1 MKNKIIHIIFFSIFL
16 SSLMATSTLRSLMF
30 PGWGEL
36 NEFNI
41 LSEDNN
47 IESIEYIKDRSKNL
61 MIAESVIWISLFVSE
76 ELGSSYKNDFMLL
89 AENNAGV
96 DWSSIPSNE
105 FEKYAAN
112 VGNFGSMNNG
122 PDSYNSVRAVNNL
135 SLYDEGI
142 GYEWDWN
149 DNNSNRLRY
158 DKLRNRN
165 GKLEKLSE
173 YMVASLLINRIV
185 SAFDVLSIKR
195 NHGRMISFDVEQSDN
210 IKLNFNYHF

>member
-1 MKNKIIHIIFFSIFL
+1 
-16 SSLMATSTLRSLMF
+16 MATSTLRSLMF

-41 LSEDNN
+41 LSKNKN
-47 IESIEYIKDRSKNL
+47 IESIEYIKDRSENL
-61 MIAESVIWISLFVSE
+61 MIAESVIWISLFVSK
-76 ELGSSYKNDFMLL
+76 ELGSSYKSDFMSL
-89 AENNAGV
+89 AQNNAGV
-96 DWSSIPSNE
+96 DWSGIPSNE
-105 FEKYAAN
+105 FSKYAAN
-112 VGNFGSMNNG
+112 VGNFDSMNNG
-122 PDSYNSVRAVNNL
+122 PDSYNSIRAVNNL
-135 SLYDEGI
+135 SQYDEGI

-149 DNNSNRLRY
+149 GNNSNRLRY

-195 NHGRMISFDVEQSDN
+195 NHGRMVSFDVEENDN
-210 IKLNFNYHF
+210 LKLNFNYHF